1 MDVDLFLLGNWER
14 FESLCFSLTRIE
26 EGFAMRMGLGG
37 DGGRDV
43 VVYTAT
49 TGDGPAVFK
58 ALQCKYTKD
67 LGSNTRRSI
76 EGSLDS
82 LAKMPVQPVEWILCL
97 PVDPSGSFLSWL
109 EAEVQRRNLA
119 WKLWGRAEILA
130 RLRESPDVLQQFF
143 YPVYAGLRELFVAED
158 MRLVRMELD
167 SESQWVRPD
176 PKVLA
181 FCSTGNVLSPDL
193 IFDVVVQNRGDLEAA
208 MFSVSAQVGRFRP
221 RPHGIP
227 GDALLHPQITY
238 KVSIKGG
245 APGDY
250 SIKCEPPLVVKP
262 RSHER
267 FKVALSDTGYSWG
280 GTVQLGLHFG
290 ESVLHLPAIEL
301 MT

>member
-14 FESLCFSLTRIE
+14 FENLCFHLARIE
-26 EGFAMRMGLGG
+26 EGYAVRMGLGG

-49 TGDGPAVFK
+49 TADSSAVFK

-76 EGSLDS
+76 ERSLDS
-82 LAKMPVQPVEWILCL
+82 LGKLPVQPVEWILCL

-109 EAEVQRRNLA
+109 EAEMHGRNLA
-119 WKLWGRAEILA
+119 WKVWGRSEILA
-130 RLRESPDVLQQFF
+130 RLRESTDVLHQFF
-143 YPVYAGLRELFVAED
+143 YPVYAELRELFVAED

-167 SESQWVRPD
+167 SESQWVQPD
-176 PKVLA
+176 PKVLI

-193 IFDVVVQNRGDLEAA
+193 IFDVIVQNRGDLEAVLFYLTA
-208 MFSVSAQVGRFRP
+208 HVRRFRP
-221 RPHGIP
+221 IPHGFP

-238 KVSIKGG
+238 KVSINEGD
-245 APGDY
+245 PGDY
-250 SIKCEPPLVVKP
+250 SAKCEPPLVVKP

-290 ESVLHLPAIEL
+290 ESVLFLPAIEL